1 MNDTAHSMI
10 EPTLINR
17 KEVERLTTLC
27 RSSIYAL
34 MQDGRFPRP
43 IRIAD
48 QRVAWVKQEITDW
61 LNDRIAN
68 ARV

>member
-1 MNDTAHSMI
+1 MNDTRPSTI
-10 EPTLINR
+10 EPVLISR

-34 MQDGRFPRP
+34 MQSGRFPRP
-43 IRIAD
+43 VRIAD
-48 QRVAWVKQEITDW
+48 QRVAWVKQEITEW